1 MLAHYTDSTQEC
13 FFIAVI
19 TNELTALS
27 STLGVL
33 ADNFIGPLKGLA
45 NTLFAHFITTG

>member
-1 MLAHYTDSTQEC
+1 MLAHYTDSAQEC

-27 STLGVL
+27 STLGKL
-33 ADNFIGPLKGLA
+33 ADDFYWRA
-45 NTLFAHFITTG
+45 